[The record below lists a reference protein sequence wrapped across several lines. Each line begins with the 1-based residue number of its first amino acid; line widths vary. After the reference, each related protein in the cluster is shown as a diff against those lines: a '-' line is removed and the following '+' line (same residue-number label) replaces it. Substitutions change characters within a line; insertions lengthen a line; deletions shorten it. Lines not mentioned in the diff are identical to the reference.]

1 MLLIVP
7 KYKLWITLRPY
18 GALCIAAVLKKHHQ
32 PVTFIDGICEP
43 NYFDKIREEITPHM
57 DVGISAN
64 IAHAYSGCAT
74 ASFIREHFPDR
85 RIIWGG
91 PYGSIEYRRLIPK
104 LADIVVLGEGERQVA
119 KLAEGVDLKDIPG
132 IAYWSKD
139 EGKIIVNPR
148 EEFISDLDSLP
159 YPAWDMTLSNSYKT
173 PGFSPAYTLITERG
187 CPFHCINCT
196 KVIHGNKFRTRGV
209 DHIIGE
215 VELLVEKY
223 NAKEFHIWDDNFT
236 LYPERAKDICRAIIA
251 KGLNKKVRFVL
262 PNGIRADICDEEM
275 FDLMREANF
284 QVLIIAIESADQKV
298 IDKLKKGLDLEKVR
312 KTVDMVVNKGF
323 RVGLFFMMGL
333 PFDTVE
339 SLRKSVGFA
348 ASLPAH
354 HVFFWRVTPFPGTK
368 LYDMALEEVDDVT
381 DYSSGYIDYESQ
393 GKRFKHPNLSEFQIK
408 LYMRLG
414 YLKFY
419 GNPIRIF
426 RILRKLKEEKL
437 LLHDFIL
444 FMKCGIRLLLTGR
457 R

>member
-18 GALCIAAVLKKHHQ
+18 GALCIAAVLKKNNH
-32 PVTFIDGICEP
+32 PVSFIDGICEP
-43 NYFDKIREEITPHM
+43 DYFGRITKELVNHT

-64 IAHAYSGCAT
+64 IAHAYSGCDT
-74 ASFIREHFPDR
+74 ARFIRKNFPEK

-91 PYGSIEYRRLIPK
+91 PYGSVEYKRLIPD
-104 LADIVVLGEGERQVA
+104 LADIVVLGEGETQAA
-119 KLAEGVDLKDIPG
+119 KLAEGVAPENIPG
-132 IAYWSKD
+132 IAYWNREEK
-139 EGKIIVNPR
+139 KIVVNPR
-148 EEFISDLDSLP
+148 EDFISDLDSLP
-159 YPAWDMTLSNSYKT
+159 YPAWEMTLSNRYKT
-173 PGFSPAYTLITERG
+173 PGMTPAFTLITERG

-215 VELLVEKY
+215 LELLTSKY

-236 LYPERAKDICRAIIA
+236 LYPERAKEICRAIIA
-251 KGLNKKVRFVL
+251 KGIHKKARFVL

-275 FDLMREANF
+275 FDLMRAANF
-284 QVLIIAIESADQKV
+284 QVLIIAIESADQQV
-298 IDKLKKGLDLEKVR
+298 INQLKKGLDLDKVR

-339 SLRKSVGFA
+339 SLQKSVEFA

-368 LYDMALEEVDDVT
+368 LYDMAAADAGIVT
-381 DYSSGYIDYESQ
+381 DYTSHYIDYESQ
-393 GKRFKHPNLSEFQIK
+393 GKRFKHPYLSELQLW

-419 GNPIRIF
+419 GNPVRIF
-426 RILRKLKEEKL
+426 RILKKLKEEKIL
-437 LLHDFIL
+437 IHDFIL
-444 FMKCGIRLLLTGR
+444 FVKCGIRLLLTGR